1 MEDGHRLLEVKVRR
15 RRAID
20 VPATLDNLDGL
31 PVVGRMHDFVGL
43 DLLLPEPDLA
53 KAVVT
58 KIWRQGPG
66 TRPVVDKLSG
76 ETLFD
81 ALADER
87 ILTPVA
93 A

>member
-1 MEDGHRLLEVKVRR
+1 
-15 RRAID
+15 
-20 VPATLDNLDGL
+20 
-31 PVVGRMHDFVGL
+31 
-43 DLLLPEPDLA
+43 
-53 KAVVT
+53 VVT

-87 ILTPVA
+87 VLTPVA